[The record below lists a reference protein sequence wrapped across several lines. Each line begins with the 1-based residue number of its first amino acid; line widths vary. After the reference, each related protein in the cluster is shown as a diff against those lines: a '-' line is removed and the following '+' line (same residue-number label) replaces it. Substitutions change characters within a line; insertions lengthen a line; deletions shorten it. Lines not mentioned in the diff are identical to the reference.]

1 MQSDDEAMIC
11 NYKNKKIQIYDL
23 CKYNTNKM
31 RKIDN
36 LVHYDGQWMTGADR
50 LARRVYK
57 SGNRRNVVARRE
69 NGRLTGFY
77 VINDEGETSLIEIR

>member
-1 MQSDDEAMIC
+1 MISA
-11 NYKNKKIQIYDL
+11 N
-23 CKYNTNKM
+23 NTNKNSTTNRRKI

-36 LVHYDGQWMTGADR
+36 LVCYDGQWMTGADR

-57 SGNRRNVVARRE
+57 SGNRRNVVARKE
-69 NGRLTGFY
+69 NGKLTGFY

>member
-1 MQSDDEAMIC
+1 
-11 NYKNKKIQIYDL
+11 
-23 CKYNTNKM
+23 
-31 RKIDN
+31 
-36 LVHYDGQWMTGADR
+36 MTGADR

-69 NGRLTGFY
+69 NGKLTGFY

>member
-1 MQSDDEAMIC
+1 
-11 NYKNKKIQIYDL
+11 
-23 CKYNTNKM
+23 M

-57 SGNRRNVVARRE
+57 SGNRRNVVARRK

-77 VINDEGETSLIEIR
+77 VINDEGETSLIEIRQFSSLLRCFLYVSYLHIPS

>member
-1 MQSDDEAMIC
+1 
-11 NYKNKKIQIYDL
+11 
-23 CKYNTNKM
+23 M

-57 SGNRRNVVARRE
+57 SGNRRNVVAKRE
-69 NGRLTGFY
+69 NGKLTGFY

>member
-1 MQSDDEAMIC
+1 
-11 NYKNKKIQIYDL
+11 
-23 CKYNTNKM
+23 M

-57 SGNRRNVVARRE
+57 SGNRRNVVARKE

-77 VINDEGETSLIEIR
+77 VINDE